1 MKLSQNVLQ
10 NYLASLSITI
20 MTYTYTMSDKLKILI
35 YVKST
40 GTYQST
46 YSYIKIKGMGE
57 TNFMRQNKNQ
67 RILFPLT

>member
-20 MTYTYTMSDKLKILI
+20 MTYTMSDKLKILI

>member
-1 MKLSQNVLQ
+1 MKLSQNGLQ

-20 MTYTYTMSDKLKILI
+20 MTYTMSDKLKILI

-46 YSYIKIKGMGE
+46 YSYIKIKGMRE

>member
-1 MKLSQNVLQ
+1 MKLSQNGLQ

-20 MTYTYTMSDKLKILI
+20 MTYTMSDKLKILI

-40 GTYQST
+40 GTDQST